1 MLVLDSATCR
11 SVSLRLAIKM
21 CHKLR
26 LKWMRYWAYDL
37 YAWVMNCPAD
47 LLLRCRYVRSVAKR
61 IRPVA
66 IVQPQILV

>member
-1 MLVLDSATCR
+1 MDAV
-11 SVSLRLAIKM
+11 
-21 CHKLR
+21 
-26 LKWMRYWAYDL
+26 WAYDL